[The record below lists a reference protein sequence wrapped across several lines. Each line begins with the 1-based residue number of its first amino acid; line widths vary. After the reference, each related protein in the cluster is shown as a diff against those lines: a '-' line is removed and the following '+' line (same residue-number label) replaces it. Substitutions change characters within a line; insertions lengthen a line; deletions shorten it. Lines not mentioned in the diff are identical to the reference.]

1 MRDQLY
7 VALDAL
13 GGLPPLVLN
22 AVAEQVVA
30 GLVMV
35 VQRYRD
41 IIRYHPLVFEVFAQL
56 KHILASQISN
66 GMGPCLFPHSRDNIT
81 SSSEQAVF

>member
-7 VALDAL
+7 LALDAL

-22 AVAEQVVA
+22 AAAEQVVA
-30 GLVMV
+30 GLAMV

-41 IIRYHPLVFEVFAQL
+41 IIRYPLL
-56 KHILASQISN
+56 L
-66 GMGPCLFPHSRDNIT
+66 T
-81 SSSEQAVF
+81 

>member
-13 GGLPPLVLN
+13 GGLPHGVLN

-41 IIRYHPLVFEVFAQL
+41 IIRYELLPLSAQ
-56 KHILASQISN
+56 
-66 GMGPCLFPHSRDNIT
+66 
-81 SSSEQAVF
+81 